1 MAEKT
6 KKEKKI
12 TQASDTNIIKR
23 FVKKHFGVKYL
34 KEMTDK
40 ELQDVRDKPDSVF
53 GKLKRIGNVD
63 HERKRRK
70 YLLDKSYKDKVL
82 RDHSKML
89 KRLERDKFIDKLY
102 KKQQAKKNKKQ
113 KLAEGG
119 LATKKYVNSVTFT
132 NNLKK

>member
-1 MAEKT
+1 MSEN

-12 TQASDTNIIKR
+12 VRASDTSIIKR
-23 FVKKHFGVKYL
+23 FVKKHFGTTYL

-40 ELQDVRDKPDSVF
+40 QLQDVRDKPDSVF

-63 HERKRRK
+63 SERARRK

-102 KKQQAKKNKKQ
+102 KKEQAKKSKKQ
-113 KLAEGG
+113 KLAGGG
-119 LATKKYVNSVTFT
+119 LATKKYANFVVFT